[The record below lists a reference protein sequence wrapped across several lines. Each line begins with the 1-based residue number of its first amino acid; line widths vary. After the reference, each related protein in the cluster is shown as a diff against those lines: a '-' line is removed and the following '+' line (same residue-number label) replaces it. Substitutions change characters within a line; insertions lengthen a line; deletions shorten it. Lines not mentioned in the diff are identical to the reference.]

1 MDILWAALIPLAAI
15 SVDVN
20 ISDKV
25 TSTNVLEHNKAIVS
39 SIFERIG
46 VQIRWREGEP
56 SPDSFEIRVVQHAPP
71 TASAEAMASTLI
83 AGGAITV
90 YEDRVRQ
97 RMGRAHPGAANIA
110 LAYVFA
116 HKLAHA
122 IQGVGRHSD
131 SGILKA
137 YWTNDDFTAMLFNKL
152 VFTEFD
158 ATLIR
163 KRLATR
169 QSALAMK

>member
-1 MDILWAALIPLAAI
+1 MSILLAAMIPLAAI
-15 SVDVN
+15 SVNVD

-25 TSTNVLEHNKAIVS
+25 SSTKVLEHNKAVVS

-46 VQIRWREGEP
+46 VQIHWREGEP
-56 SPDSFEIRVVQHAPP
+56 GPDSFEIRVVQHAPP
-71 TASAEAMASTLI
+71 AISAEAMASTLI

-97 RMGRAHPGAANIA
+97 RIGRVHPGAAKIA

-116 HKLAHA
+116 HELAHA
-122 IQGVGRHSD
+122 MQRIGRHSD

-137 YWTNDDFTAMLFNKL
+137 HWTNDDFTAMLFNKL
-152 VFTEFD
+152 VFNEFD
-158 ATLIR
+158 AALIR
-163 KRLATR
+163 KRLSTR